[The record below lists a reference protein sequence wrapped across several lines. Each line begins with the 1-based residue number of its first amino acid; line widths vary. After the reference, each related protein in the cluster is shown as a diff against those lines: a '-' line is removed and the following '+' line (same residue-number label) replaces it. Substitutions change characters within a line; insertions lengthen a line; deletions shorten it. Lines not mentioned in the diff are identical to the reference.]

1 MNPGRSDSQA
11 PGLCLFLLSSV
22 LGALFQCKVPTLG
35 GIREGREEQGQ
46 VDNVSSSSLCPQWPA
61 QCLAQS
67 GQPSIN
73 VCEMQAEEQPLPRT
87 SRVLWASSAQHRDAW
102 STHQSP
108 CQTGVI

>member
-1 MNPGRSDSQA
+1 M
-11 PGLCLFLLSSV
+11 
-22 LGALFQCKVPTLG
+22 
-35 GIREGREEQGQ
+35 
-46 VDNVSSSSLCPQWPA
+46 DNVSSSSLCPQWPA

-67 GQPSIN
+67 GQPPIN